1 MENKTENK
9 KAKVITLEEILARG
23 TEELTQLEEGEFFA
37 KKLGT
42 VLFTSVTQ
50 DELRK
55 CKARSKSKVENGTG
69 GFDFEVDDDKLRVNL
84 VIDAVDKDT
93 RSNFTFASKALLE
106 KLGVTTAAQAV
117 NALMRPGEIFD
128 AAVKI
133 QEASGFGDK
142 AEEETREAVKN

>member
-1 MENKTENK
+1 MENKKT
-9 KAKVITLEEILARG
+9 KVLTLEDILAKG
-23 TEELTQLEEGEFFA
+23 TDELTKLDEGEITV

-42 VLFTSVTQ
+42 VLFTAVTQ

-55 CKARSKSKVENGTG
+55 IKNRSKSKIENGTG

-84 VIDAVDKDT
+84 VVDAVDKDT

-117 NALMRPGEIFD
+117 NALMRPGEIFE

-142 AEEETREAVKN
+142 AEEENKEAVKN